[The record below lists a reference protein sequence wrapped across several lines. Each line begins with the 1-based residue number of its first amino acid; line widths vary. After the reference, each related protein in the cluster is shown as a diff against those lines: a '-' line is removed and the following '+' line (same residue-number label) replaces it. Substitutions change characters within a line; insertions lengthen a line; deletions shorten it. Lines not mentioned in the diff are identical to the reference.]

1 MKLLPRRQFL
11 RGAAG
16 VTIALPSLLSLE
28 GRAKPAHAAQNPKR
42 FIAMATVLG
51 TYPERFWPRAPGSQ
65 PFAPDYRPQR
75 NYATGT
81 GDGESTSFELQEIG
95 KPLEAHKGDLIYVEG
110 LNRANSSGHGGYCN
124 LLTGVSSPVPKEE
137 IGGAM
142 SLDQAIAKKIGGDT
156 KFSSLQIGVQN
167 SGTGKYACLS
177 WYASGQPAP
186 AEPNPIELYK
196 RVFAE
201 VPDRGADNSALE
213 AMIAR
218 RKSVLDAAMA
228 QAKTLQQ
235 KASAADK
242 AKLENYFDSVR
253 QVELRLTKIN
263 AALGCSKPASPALGP
278 FPKNIP
284 VEATPDVAQAQ
295 VELLTLAFACDLTR
309 VATFQIGHEG
319 SNMTHPWLQVPIRHH
334 DLSHTK
340 PDAADYQKNY
350 DHIAAIGN
358 WHAKVLAVLI
368 DRLKQMPEGESTVWD
383 NTLVLWMN
391 GLTWGCFHS
400 DDQIPVMLAGSA
412 GGHFKTGRHL
422 RFSREKGMPIATTN
436 DVMAQVQ
443 KAYGITDSGFGDP
456 AFNQRPLPQLVG

>member
-1 MKLLPRRQFL
+1 MKPLARRQFL
-11 RGAAG
+11 RGTAG
-16 VTIALPSLLSLE
+16 ASIALPSLLSLAAPTN
-28 GRAKPAHAAQNPKR
+28 RAQAAQSPKR

-51 TYPERFWPRAPGSQ
+51 TYPERFWPRPPGSQ
-65 PFAPDYRPQR
+65 PFAADYRPQR

-81 GDGESTSFELQEIG
+81 GDGESTTFELQEIG
-95 KPLEAHKGDLIYVEG
+95 KPLEAHKRDLIYLEG
-110 LNRANSSGHGGYCN
+110 LDRVNSSGHGGYCN

-137 IGGAM
+137 IGGAI
-142 SLDQAIAKKIGGDT
+142 SLDQLIAKKIGADT

-177 WYASGQPAP
+177 WYAAGQPAP
-186 AEPNPIELYK
+186 AEPNPLELYK

-201 VPDRGADNSALE
+201 VPDSKADNSALE

-218 RKSVLDAAMA
+218 RKSVLDAAMT
-228 QAKTLQQ
+228 QAKSLQQ

-253 QVELRLTKIN
+253 QVEMRLTRIN
-263 AALGCSKPASPALGP
+263 SALGCSKPEPPALGP
-278 FPKNIP
+278 FPRHIP
-284 VEATPDVAQAQ
+284 EEVTPDVAQAQ
-295 VELLTLAFACDLTR
+295 LELLTLAFACDLTR

-340 PDAADYQKNY
+340 PDAAEYKQNY
-350 DHIAAIGN
+350 DYIAAIGN
-358 WHAKVLAVLI
+358 WHAKLLAAI
-368 DRLKQMPEGESTVWD
+368 IERLKQTPEGESSVWD

-400 DDQIPVMLAGSA
+400 DAQFPVMLAGSA

-422 RFSREKGMPIATTN
+422 RFSREKGTPITTTN
-436 DVMAQVQ
+436 DVMEQVQ
-443 KAYGITDSGFGDP
+443 KAYGIDTTSFGNP
-456 AFNQRPLPQLVG
+456 EFNRRAMDRLKG